1 MKQTQRNSGNTR
13 RRVVILLGILI
24 VAVACLFIPY
34 TPSNAVRLSIAQH
47 DQPLKSLL
55 IYPIKLK
62 DTEGQKYA
70 GQSDWDYYHVQSTI
84 GTAKFS
90 TRVIGVHKTSG
101 SVFYT
106 GTPVKD

>member
-1 MKQTQRNSGNTR
+1 MKQTQKKSGNTR

-24 VAVACLFIPY
+24 VAVVCLFIPY
-34 TPSNAVRLSIAQH
+34 TPSNAVRLSLAQH
-47 DQPLKSLL
+47 AQPLKGLL
-55 IYPIKLK
+55 VYPLKLA
-62 DTEGQKYA
+62 DAEGQKYS
-70 GQSDWDYYHVQSTI
+70 GQSDWDYYHVQYTI

-90 TRVIGVHKTSG
+90 TRVIGVHKNSG

>member
-1 MKQTQRNSGNTR
+1 MKQTQQKSGNMR
-13 RRVVILLGILI
+13 RRAVILLGILI

-55 IYPIKLK
+55 IYPVKLK
-62 DTEGQKYA
+62 DTEGRKYA
-70 GQSDWDYYHVQSTI
+70 AHSDWDYYHVQSTV

-90 TRVIGVHKTSG
+90 TRVFGVHKTSG

-106 GTPVKD
+106 GTPVND